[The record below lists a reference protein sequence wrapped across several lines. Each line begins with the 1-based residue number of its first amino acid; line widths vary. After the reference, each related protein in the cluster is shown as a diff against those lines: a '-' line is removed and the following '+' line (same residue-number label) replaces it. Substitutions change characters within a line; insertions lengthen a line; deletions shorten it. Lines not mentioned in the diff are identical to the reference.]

1 VTSRTTLPVSN
12 QPEDRYITSTFL
24 ASVRVSLVVGVL
36 AISAC
41 ATNIPKDALALTPDT
56 LAQRHLQTR
65 RFDGI
70 DEKKLL
76 AASAQVLQDLGFNL
90 DESETRLGVLVA
102 SKDRSAVSKSQVTAA
117 VMVALLG
124 GGVMATDKLQKI
136 RMAVVA
142 RPVLGESGAIVE
154 NSEFIRVTIQRTIS
168 NTANQ
173 VTRIEAV
180 DDPLVYQEF
189 FDRLSKSVFL
199 EGQKI

>member
-12 QPEDRYITSTFL
+12 QPEDRHITSASL
-24 ASVRVSLVVGVL
+24 ASVRVSLVAGVL

-56 LAQRHLQTR
+56 LAQRQLQTR

-136 RMAVVA
+136 RMAIVA

-154 NSEFIRVTIQRTIS
+154 NSQFIRVTIQRTIS

-199 EGQKI
+199 EGQRI

>member
-1 VTSRTTLPVSN
+1 MARGLP
-12 QPEDRYITSTFL
+12 
-24 ASVRVSLVVGVL
+24 ASVCVSLIAGVL
-36 AISAC
+36 AIPAC
-41 ATNIPKDALALTPDT
+41 ATKIPKDALALSPGTVE
-56 LAQRHLQTR
+56 QRQLQTR

-70 DEKKLL
+70 DERKLL

-90 DESETRLGVLVA
+90 EESETRLGVLVA
-102 SKDRSAVSKSQVTAA
+102 SKDRSAVSRSQVTAA

-136 RMAVVA
+136 RMAIVA
-142 RPVLGESGAIVE
+142 RPVLGESGAVVE
-154 NSEFIRVTIQRTIS
+154 GSHFIRITIQRTIW

-189 FDRLSKSVFL
+189 FERLSKSVFL
-199 EGQKI
+199 EGQQI